1 MHDEVMKTK
10 RFEQNVQCAK
20 WYVNEANII
29 MDDAYKTDEEKLA
42 ALEDLHD
49 RALTLATPF
58 LVAVNETKTKME
70 ALK

>member
-1 MHDEVMKTK
+1 MHFETTQTK
-10 RFEQNVQCAK
+10 RFKQNVQCAK

-58 LVAVNETKTKME
+58 LLAVNETKTKME